1 MQTKLNLVK
10 GITREELPDLAIE
23 SGEGIVALDQKG
35 CVISVNSEAEKIL
48 GWGID
53 DIKDKDFFA
62 YSNFSLQD
70 VSQIVPQDR
79 RSYKYDCLHSQP
91 QYPFQKR

>member
-10 GITREELPDLAIE
+10 GITQEALPDLAIE

-48 GWGID
+48 GWCID
-53 DIKDKDFFA
+53 DIKGKDF
-62 YSNFSLQD
+62 SLTVIFHFKMFLLVLQTAF
-70 VSQIVPQDR
+70 PQ
-79 RSYKYDCLHSQP
+79 
-91 QYPFQKR
+91 